1 MRRSKDDLEGRILK
15 WFIVAAYT
23 LVVLVIVV
31 LVGAIIYTV
40 VSQLGIVRPLVV
52 IGAFV
57 ALVYLV
63 RQVVDRNGWLDDI

>member
-1 MRRSKDDLEGRILK
+1 MRSKDDLEGRILK